1 MFECKDLLTLP
12 SMAQA
17 KIIAGKSGLS
27 NSIRW
32 VYKPEN
38 MNFAKWVKGQELLII
53 STPVI
58 KSQDFNLPLVIKKA
72 NKLNMSGALLLTGD
86 KYIASIDSSV
96 VSYAN
101 LNNFPIFVISGEIPL
116 VDIFEEIGHA
126 IAYNKNS
133 DALSD
138 DILSGIIFG
147 KNINE
152 DAFAMKFSEAGY
164 ALDGKNRMFTI
175 NIHGDRRIEEYEY
188 DMVISKIK
196 NEFNSGNM
204 NALLSRYGNNIV
216 GCFCLKKGEMDV
228 SGRSAD
234 INMSGNNISE
244 IIPVDSSMKNIQDT
258 DTVSESDKKEVL
270 AKIYKSLSE
279 YLYSISSDIKLV
291 MGVGRAYEGIG
302 DLQKSFTEASRC
314 VILSEKMNMS
324 GRVFWYEEMG
334 IYNLFSELADKKVMQ
349 EFIDNT
355 LGVIIE
361 YDRNNNSKLLE
372 TLKAYL
378 WNNNSLI
385 HASEQLYTH
394 RNTVKYRVQ
403 RISQLT
409 GRDFDDAITR
419 LEFMN
424 AIICMEI
431 S

>member
-17 KIIAGKSGLS
+17 RIIAGKSGLS

-58 KSQDFNLPLVIKKA
+58 QSEDFNLPLVIKKA

-133 DALSD
+133 DVLSD

-147 KNINE
+147 KNINA

-188 DMVISKIK
+188 DTVISKIK

-258 DTVSESDKKEVL
+258 DIVSESDKKEVL
-270 AKIYKSLSE
+270 AKIYSSLSE

-324 GRVFWYEEMG
+324 GRVFLYEEMG
-334 IYNLFSELADKKVMQ
+334 IYNLFSELADKRVMQ
-349 EFIDNT
+349 EFIDST

>member
-58 KSQDFNLPLVIKKA
+58 QSEDFNLPLVIKKA

-133 DALSD
+133 DTLSD

-147 KNINE
+147 KNINA

-164 ALDGKNRMFTI
+164 DLDGKNRMFTI

-188 DMVISKIK
+188 DTVISKIK

-361 YDRNNNSKLLE
+361 YDRNNNSKLME

-378 WNNNSLI
+378 WSTY
-385 HASEQLYTH
+385 Q
-394 RNTVKYRVQ
+394 RNR
-403 RISQLT
+403 
-409 GRDFDDAITR
+409 TR
-419 LEFMN
+419 N
-424 AIICMEI
+424 
-431 S
+431 

>member
-38 MNFAKWVKGQELLII
+38 MNFAKWVKGKELLII

-58 KSQDFNLPLVIKKA
+58 QSEDFNLPLVIKKA

-86 KYIASIDSSV
+86 KYIASIDRSV

-147 KNINE
+147 KNINA

-164 ALDGKNRMFTI
+164 DLDGKNRMFTI
-175 NIHGDRRIEEYEY
+175 NIHCDRRIEEYEY
-188 DMVISKIK
+188 DTVISKIK

-216 GCFCLKKGEMDV
+216 GCFCLKKGEVDV
-228 SGRSAD
+228 SGISAD

-244 IIPVDSSMKNIQDT
+244 IIPVDSSVKNIQDT

-314 VILSEKMNMS
+314 VILSEKMNML

-349 EFIDNT
+349 EFIDST

>member
-188 DMVISKIK
+188 DTVISKIK

-216 GCFCLKKGEMDV
+216 GCFCLKKGEVDV

-244 IIPVDSSMKNIQDT
+244 IIPVDSSMKNILDT

-279 YLYSISSDIKLV
+279 YLYSISSDIKLI

-324 GRVFWYEEMG
+324 GRVFCYEEMG

>member
-17 KIIAGKSGLS
+17 RIIAGKSGLS

-58 KSQDFNLPLVIKKA
+58 QSEDFNLPLVIKKA

-147 KNINE
+147 KNINA

-188 DMVISKIK
+188 DTVISKVK

-216 GCFCLKKGEMDV
+216 GCFCFKTGEADV
-228 SGRSAD
+228 
-234 INMSGNNISE
+234 
-244 IIPVDSSMKNIQDT
+244 QDT
-258 DTVSESDKKEVL
+258 DTVGEPDEKEVL
-270 AKIYKSLSE
+270 AKIYSSLSE

-291 MGVGRAYEGIG
+291 MGVGCAYEGIG

-314 VILSEKMNMS
+314 VILSEKMNML

-334 IYNLFSELADKKVMQ
+334 IYNLFSELADKRVMQ
-349 EFIDNT
+349 EFIDST

-419 LEFMN
+419 LEYMN

>member
-17 KIIAGKSGLS
+17 RIIAGKSGLS

-58 KSQDFNLPLVIKKA
+58 QSEDFNLPLVIKKA

-147 KNINE
+147 KNINA
-152 DAFAMKFSEAGY
+152 DAFVMKFSEAGY
-164 ALDGKNRMFTI
+164 TLDGRNRMFTI

-188 DMVISKIK
+188 DTVISKIK

-216 GCFCLKKGEMDV
+216 GCFCLKKGEVDV

-234 INMSGNNISE
+234 INMSGNNMSE
-244 IIPVDSSMKNIQDT
+244 IIPVDSSVKNIQDT

-291 MGVGRAYEGIG
+291 IGVGRG

-324 GRVFWYEEMG
+324 GRVLWYEEMG
-334 IYNLFSELADKKVMQ
+334 IYNLFSELVDKKVMQ
-349 EFIDNT
+349 EFIDST

-403 RISQLT
+403 RIIQLT

>member
-188 DMVISKIK
+188 DTVISKIK

-324 GRVFWYEEMG
+324 GRVFCYEEMG

>member
-58 KSQDFNLPLVIKKA
+58 QSEDFNLPLVIKKA

-147 KNINE
+147 KNINA

-188 DMVISKIK
+188 DTVISKIK

-244 IIPVDSSMKNIQDT
+244 IIPVDSSMKNILGT

-361 YDRNNNSKLLE
+361 YDMNNNSKLLE

>member
-58 KSQDFNLPLVIKKA
+58 QSEDFNLPLVIKKA

-147 KNINE
+147 KNINA

-164 ALDGKNRMFTI
+164 DLDGKNRMFTI
-175 NIHGDRRIEEYEY
+175 NIHGDRRIEEYQY
-188 DMVISKIK
+188 DTVISKIK

-244 IIPVDSSMKNIQDT
+244 IIPVDSLMKNIQDT

-291 MGVGRAYEGIG
+291 MGVGRAYEGIC

-361 YDRNNNSKLLE
+361 YDMNNNSKLLE

>member
-17 KIIAGKSGLS
+17 KIIAGKSGFS

-32 VYKPEN
+32 GYKPEN

-58 KSQDFNLPLVIKKA
+58 QSEDFNLSLVIKKA

-101 LNNFPIFVISGEIPL
+101 LNNIPIFVISGEIPL

-147 KNINE
+147 KNINA

-188 DMVISKIK
+188 DTVISKIK

-216 GCFCLKKGEMDV
+216 GCFCLKKGEVDV

-349 EFIDNT
+349 EFIDST

-361 YDRNNNSKLLE
+361 YDTNNNSKLLE

>member
-147 KNINE
+147 KNINA

-164 ALDGKNRMFTI
+164 DLDGKNRMFTI

-188 DMVISKIK
+188 DTVISKIK

-228 SGRSAD
+228 SGISAD

-244 IIPVDSSMKNIQDT
+244 IIPVDSSVKNIQNT

-279 YLYSISSDIKLV
+279 YLYSISSDTKLV

-349 EFIDNT
+349 EFIDST

>member
-1 MFECKDLLTLP
+1 MDC
-12 SMAQA
+12 
-17 KIIAGKSGLS
+17 
-27 NSIRW
+27 
-32 VYKPEN
+32 
-38 MNFAKWVKGQELLII
+38 LII

-58 KSQDFNLPLVIKKA
+58 QSEDFNLPLVIKKA

-164 ALDGKNRMFTI
+164 DLDGKNRMFTI

-188 DMVISKIK
+188 DTVISKIK

-216 GCFCLKKGEMDV
+216 GCFCLKKGEVDV

-244 IIPVDSSMKNIQDT
+244 IIPVDSSMKNILDT

-324 GRVFWYEEMG
+324 GRVFCYEEMG

-361 YDRNNNSKLLE
+361 YDMNNNSKLLE

>member
-32 VYKPEN
+32 VYKP
-38 MNFAKWVKGQELLII
+38 QELLII

-58 KSQDFNLPLVIKKA
+58 QSEDFNLPLVIKKA

-147 KNINE
+147 KNINA

-188 DMVISKIK
+188 DTVISKIK

-216 GCFCLKKGEMDV
+216 GCFCLKKGEVDV

-361 YDRNNNSKLLE
+361 YDMNNNSKLLE

>member
-188 DMVISKIK
+188 DTVISKIK

-291 MGVGRAYEGIG
+291 MGGGRAYEGIG

>member
-188 DMVISKIK
+188 DTVISKIK

-216 GCFCLKKGEMDV
+216 GCFCLKKGEVDV

-244 IIPVDSSMKNIQDT
+244 IIPVDSSMKNILDT

-291 MGVGRAYEGIG
+291 MGVVRAYEGIG

-324 GRVFWYEEMG
+324 GRVFCYEEMG

>member
-17 KIIAGKSGLS
+17 RIIAGKNGLS

-58 KSQDFNLPLVIKKA
+58 QSEDFNLPLVIRKA

-147 KNINE
+147 KNINA

-164 ALDGKNRMFTI
+164 DLDGKNRMFTI

-188 DMVISKIK
+188 DTVISKIK

-216 GCFCLKKGEMDV
+216 GCFCLKKEEMDV

-258 DTVSESDKKEVL
+258 DTVSESDEKEVL

-291 MGVGRAYEGIG
+291 MGGWACI
-302 DLQKSFTEASRC
+302 
-314 VILSEKMNMS
+314 
-324 GRVFWYEEMG
+324 
-334 IYNLFSELADKKVMQ
+334 
-349 EFIDNT
+349 
-355 LGVIIE
+355 
-361 YDRNNNSKLLE
+361 
-372 TLKAYL
+372 
-378 WNNNSLI
+378 
-385 HASEQLYTH
+385 
-394 RNTVKYRVQ
+394 
-403 RISQLT
+403 
-409 GRDFDDAITR
+409 
-419 LEFMN
+419 
-424 AIICMEI
+424 
-431 S
+431 